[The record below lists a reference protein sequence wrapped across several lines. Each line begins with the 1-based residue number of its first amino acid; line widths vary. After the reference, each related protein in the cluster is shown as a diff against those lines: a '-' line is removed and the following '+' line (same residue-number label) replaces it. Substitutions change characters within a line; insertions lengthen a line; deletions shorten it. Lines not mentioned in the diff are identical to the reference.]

1 LFITFLTFTLL
12 SLGGCEKEEVY
23 YEGKF
28 VIETKGGNFFTLVE
42 LFDVNLGLEGHYFLY
57 EEMEENTTKE
67 FKFYPGN
74 YIVLLN
80 YVDPQGISILPNRT
94 TKMTIQGGKYTI
106 EIE

>member
-1 LFITFLTFTLL
+1 
-12 SLGGCEKEEVY
+12 
-23 YEGKF
+23 
-28 VIETKGGNFFTLVE
+28 
-42 LFDVNLGLEGHYFLY
+42 
-57 EEMEENTTKE
+57 MEENTTKE